1 MDNNKIVYL
10 GTGRRKTAIAR
21 VSIQPG
27 SGKLTINHTI
37 GEEYLQ
43 YNPNYLKE
51 SKHPLIIL
59 GLENEYATI
68 LGGNLFRL
76 NVLCG
81 SGA

>member
-59 GLENEYATI
+59 SLI
-68 LGGNLFRL
+68 HI
-76 NVLCG
+76 
-81 SGA
+81 